1 MAQFEQG
8 NPIGTETRF
17 KAGAEQGE
25 IARRGGYASQKAQR
39 EKKSLKNA
47 LKALLEMEHTN
58 KQGEKKSGYEV
69 IAIGLYN
76 KAMKG
81 DTKAVKLMAELVEE
95 YKQKMEIGSNGSPF
109 ELRVVKTTEAMQD
122 KINDYLNGSGLDGQ
136 GVQ

>member
-1 MAQFEQG
+1 MAQFEEG
-8 NPIGTETRF
+8 NTIGNRF
-17 KAGAEQGE
+17 VSNAEQTE
-25 IARRGGYASQKAQR
+25 IARKGGKASVQSRR

-47 LKALLEMEHTN
+47 LKALLEMDHTN

-95 YKQKMEIGSNGSPF
+95 YRQKVDLSSGGQPF
-109 ELRVVKTTEAMQD
+109 ELKVVQTSEDIKDRVNE
-122 KINDYLNGSGLDGQ
+122 YLNGGFKQ
-136 GVQ
+136 

>member
-1 MAQFEQG
+1 MAQFEEG
-8 NPIGTETRF
+8 NPIGAETRF

-47 LKALLEMEHTN
+47 LKALLEMDHTN

-95 YKQKMEIGSNGSPF
+95 YRQKVDLSSGGQPF
-109 ELRVVKTTEAMQD
+109 ELKVVQTSEDIKD
-122 KINDYLNGSGLDGQ
+122 KVNEYLNGGFKQ
-136 GVQ
+136 

>member
-1 MAQFEQG
+1 MAQFEEG
-8 NPIGTETRF
+8 NPIGAETRF

-47 LKALLEMEHTN
+47 LKALLEMDHTN

-95 YKQKMEIGSNGSPF
+95 YRQKVDLSSGGQPF
-109 ELRVVKTTEAMQD
+109 ELKVVQTSEDIKDRVNE
-122 KINDYLNGSGLDGQ
+122 YLNGGFKQ
-136 GVQ
+136 